1 MHIDFS
7 LPWQEPVLVFALILL
22 IILFVPIFL
31 EKIKIPSIL
40 GFIIAGIVIGEYGFN
55 IITRNESIE
64 LFGTV
69 GILYLMFVAGLEID
83 LNEFIK
89 NKSKGIVFGI
99 LTIIIP
105 VVVSVPVFYYLLD
118 YSLEVSVLI
127 SAIFISHT
135 LVTYPLVSKFGI
147 TKNIAV
153 NISIA
158 GTLIADVT
166 ALLILAVITNNI
178 NSTFEISYW
187 VRFVISIIIF
197 GVIIF
202 WIIPKISRRFFK
214 SVSDNILQYIFVLFI
229 VFVSALLAM
238 LAGLEPIVGAFF
250 AGLTLNRLIPN
261 TSPLMNRIDFIGN
274 AIFIPFFLIGV
285 GMLINYSVLFNSF
298 NALII
303 TIVISVIAVVSKYLA
318 AISTRKI
325 FKLSKQQGLLIFGLS
340 NSRVAT
346 ALAIALIGFDLI
358 IGQTSQGSPIHF
370 LDENI
375 FNGVVIM
382 ILITSTISSF
392 VTQNAGRKIAEYDL
406 KNSVHKD
413 SFPTENSLI
422 GYANEA
428 TVENMTSFAFNTI
441 NKKAN
446 YRIYGLHIITIDKE
460 NPETVQRAK
469 KLVNK
474 AEKYA
479 ASADF
484 RLKTIIRY
492 DINIAS
498 GIINTVKE
506 KNIRHF
512 FIGLHEKSSLID
524 SFFGNLTN
532 DLLEKNPSTI
542 YIYKTYQPINTI
554 KNFALLIPD
563 DAELEIGFVEWYQK
577 ILNLA
582 QNAIGKL
589 EIFATKTTINYIRK
603 NKLIIENMS
612 FTEFNDFDD
621 FTKLKESIK
630 PETLL
635 VVNLARNGS
644 ISYSYKMNEIRT
656 LLSTEFKKTGF
667 LLVYPHIFESSQN
680 QLNYSNMSLQDNIE
694 NIKTLISKVVK
705 RKSIEH
711 HDPKN

>member
-1 MHIDFS
+1 MHVDFTI
-7 LPWQEPVLVFALILL
+7 PWQEPVLVFALILL

-40 GFIIAGIVIGEYGFN
+40 GFIIAGILIGEYGFN
-55 IITRNESIE
+55 IITRNSSIE

-89 NKSKGIVFGI
+89 NKAKGIVFGI
-99 LTIIIP
+99 LTVIIP
-105 VVVSVPVFYYLLD
+105 VLISIPVFYHLLD
-118 YSLEVSVLI
+118 YSLPASILI
-127 SAIFISHT
+127 SAIFASHT

-153 NISIA
+153 NIAIA

-166 ALLILAVITNNI
+166 ALLILAVITNNL

-187 VRFVISIIIF
+187 IRFVVSIIIF
-197 GVIIF
+197 GIIIF

-214 SVSDNILQYIFVLFI
+214 AVSDNILQYIFVLFI

-285 GMLINYSVLFNSF
+285 GMLINYSVLFQSF

-303 TIVISVIAVVSKYLA
+303 TFVIAVVAVLSKYLA
-318 AISTRKI
+318 AKSTQKI
-325 FKLSKQQGLLIFGLS
+325 FKLTKTQGLLIFGLS
-340 NSRVAT
+340 NSRVAA
-346 ALAIALIGFDLI
+346 ALAIALIGFDLV
-358 IGQTSQGSPIHF
+358 IGQTPEGNPIHF

-406 KNSVHKD
+406 KNSIHKD
-413 SFPTENSLI
+413 NFPTENTLI

-428 TVENMTSFAFNTI
+428 TLENMTSLAFNTI
-441 NKKAN
+441 DKKAN
-446 YRIYGLHIITIDKE
+446 NRIYGLHIITVDKE
-460 NPETVQRAK
+460 NPETVQRAQ

-484 RLKTIIRY
+484 KLKTIIRY

-506 KNIRHF
+506 KNIRNF

-524 SFFGNLTN
+524 TFFGNLTN

-542 YIYKTYQPINTI
+542 FIYKTCQPINTV
-554 KNFALLIPD
+554 KNFALLIPEN
-563 DAELEIGFVEWYQK
+563 AELEIGFVEWYRK

-589 EIFATKTTINYIRK
+589 EIYAPKHTINFIKK
-603 NKLIIENMS
+603 NKLTIENMS
-612 FTEFNDFDD
+612 FTEFSDFED
-621 FTKLKESIK
+621 FSHLKSSIK

-635 VVNLARNGS
+635 VVNLARKGS
-644 ISYSYKMNEIRT
+644 ISYSYKMLEART
-656 LLSTEFKKTGF
+656 ILSAEFKNTGF

-694 NIKTLISKVVK
+694 DLKTLIKKVVK
-705 RKSIEH
+705 RK
-711 HDPKN
+711 HDIPTD